1 MKQGGFFMVFEK
13 IKEII
18 KDELGFEAE
27 GLTMESTLEDIGAD
41 SLDAVELIMALE
53 EEYNIEIPETDVVN
67 MKSLGN
73 MVAYV
78 EANQ

>member
-1 MKQGGFFMVFEK
+1 MIFEK

-18 KDELGFEAE
+18 QDELGFEAE
-27 GLTMESTLEDIGAD
+27 GLTPESTLEDMGVD

-53 EEYNIEIPETDVVN
+53 EAYNIEIPEAEAVN

-73 MVAYV
+73 MVSFI